1 MNLDDDHCYRALCAR
16 DSRFD
21 GVFFV
26 AVTTTGVYCRP
37 VCTARAPGRD
47 RCRFFSTAALAE
59 RNGFR
64 PCLRCRPELAPGKA
78 PIDQV
83 RTIAWAAAA
92 RIEAGAL
99 ADGAGLSELAASLG
113 VGERQLRRAVRK
125 ELGASPVELAQT
137 NRLLLAKRLIAE
149 TRLPMVQVAFAA
161 GFESVRRFNSLFR
174 SRYRLTPSDLR
185 RSSAKTDDADRL
197 RLTLAYRP
205 PLAWESLLRFLAGRA
220 IPGVECVEGGA
231 YQRTI
236 GIGQR
241 RGVLRVVPIAGK
253 AALCVELSTELAPAL
268 PQILARLRSLFDLD
282 ARPDVVAA
290 HLALDPRL
298 AESVQRRPGLRLPGA
313 FDPFELA
320 LRTILG
326 QQVSVR
332 GASTLA
338 GRFAERLGEPLPSNN
353 EKGCLNRLTP
363 TAERIAAA
371 PVDELAALG
380 VPKTRAECISTLARA
395 VAAGAVDLEPG
406 IDPAAAVEKLQTI
419 PGIGP
424 WTAEYI
430 AMRALRWPDAFPSG
444 DLVLRKAFSS
454 ASTKSLEAAAET
466 WRPWRAYA
474 AMHLWQSLHDSD
486 GGVPP
491 V

>member
-1 MNLDDDHCYRALCAR
+1 MNLDDDHCYRALSAR

-26 AVTTTGVYCRP
+26 CVTTTGIYCRP
-37 VCTARAPGRD
+37 VCTARTPGRD
-47 RCRFFSTAALAE
+47 RCRFYPTAALAE

-92 RIEAGAL
+92 RIEAGVL
-99 ADGAGLSELAASLG
+99 ADGAGLNALAASLG

-161 GFESVRRFNSLFR
+161 GFESVRRFNALFR

-185 RSSAKTDDADRL
+185 RSSAKSADGDRL

-205 PLAWESLLRFLAGRA
+205 PLDWESLLRFLARRA

-231 YQRTI
+231 YQRTV
-236 GIGQR
+236 GIGRR
-241 RGVLRVVPIAGK
+241 RGSLRVTPIGGK
-253 AALCVELSTELAPAL
+253 AALSVELSTELAPAL
-268 PQILARLRSLFDLD
+268 PSILARLRSLFDLD

-290 HLALDPRL
+290 HLSLDPRL
-298 AESVQRRPGLRLPGA
+298 AESVRRRPGLRLPGA

-338 GRFAERLGEPLPSNN
+338 GRFAQAFGEPISTDA
-353 EKGCLNRLTP
+353 GCLNRLTP

-371 PVDELAALG
+371 TTDELAALG
-380 VPKTRAECISTLARA
+380 VPKARAECISNLARG

-406 IDPAAAVEKLQTI
+406 IDPAAAVARLQKI

-424 WTAEYI
+424 WTAEYV
-430 AMRALRWPDAFPSG
+430 AMRALRWPDAFPAG
-444 DLVLRKAFSS
+444 DLHLRKAFSS
-454 ASTKSLEAAAET
+454 VSTKALEAAAEA

-474 AMHLWQSLHDSD
+474 AMHLWESLHVSASESRS
-486 GGVPP
+486 VK
-491 V
+491 